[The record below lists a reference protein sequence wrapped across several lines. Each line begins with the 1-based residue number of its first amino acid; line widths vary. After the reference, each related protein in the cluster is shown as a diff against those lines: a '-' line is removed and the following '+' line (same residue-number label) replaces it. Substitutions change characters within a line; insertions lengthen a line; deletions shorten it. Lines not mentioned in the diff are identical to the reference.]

1 MTKYCVIFDFLI
13 YIWCLKA
20 FSRINIKKM
29 VGAGKALSIILG
41 IDPGSRITGYGLI
54 QALPGNKYVFLA
66 CGCVRIE
73 QETIGNKL
81 KRIHEVV
88 ADLVQTF
95 SPSEAA
101 IEQIFFHENPATALK
116 LGQARGAAI
125 AAAALYGLSIHEYT
139 ARQVKKSI
147 VGYGAAQKEQ
157 IQHMIQVLLNLKE
170 KPQVDAADALAIALC
185 HAYTRQG
192 LLNIKSVAVKMRYR
206 RLR

>member
-1 MTKYCVIFDFLI
+1 M
-13 YIWCLKA
+13 
-20 FSRINIKKM
+20 
-29 VGAGKALSIILG
+29 SIILG

-54 QALPGNKYVFLA
+54 HAKPNNQYTFIA

-73 QETIGNKL
+73 KETLGNKL
-81 KRIHEVV
+81 KRIHEVI
-88 ADLVQTF
+88 AELVQTF
-95 SPSEAA
+95 APVEAA
-101 IEQIFFHENPATALK
+101 VEQIFFHENPGTALK

-125 AAAALYGLSIHEYT
+125 AAAALHGLSIHEYT

-147 VGYGAAQKEQ
+147 VGYGAAAKEQ
-157 IQHMIQVLLNLKE
+157 MQHMIQILLNLKE

-192 LLNIKSVAVKMRYR
+192 LLNMKGVAVKMRYR

>member
-1 MTKYCVIFDFLI
+1 M
-13 YIWCLKA
+13 
-20 FSRINIKKM
+20 
-29 VGAGKALSIILG
+29 SIILG

-54 QALPGNKYVFLA
+54 QVKPNNQYAFIA

-73 QETIGNKL
+73 KETLGNKL
-81 KRIHEVV
+81 KYIHEVI
-88 ADLVQTF
+88 AELVQTF
-95 SPSEAA
+95 SPVEAA
-101 IEQIFFHENPATALK
+101 IEQIFFHENPGTALK

-125 AAAALYGLSIHEYT
+125 AAAALHGLSIHEYT

-157 IQHMIQVLLNLKE
+157 MQHMIQVLLNLKE
-170 KPQVDAADALAIALC
+170 QPQVDAADALAIALC

-192 LLNIKSVAVKMRYR
+192 LLNMKGVAVKMRYR